1 LEVEVLNVLNPQDPS
16 LLGEGT
22 RILRQLFPRFDAS
35 TALSLSLSLNSNS
48 IRGEV
53 RLQGII
59 TGHETLLDELKLKFY
74 ELDGFKKAHEGK
86 LSSASESDMK
96 RALLQVEKANKKNSI
111 LQSRYNEISEKNLQL
126 TTESERLTKEVASLK
141 EKAASSKGS
150 DETTMKQ
157 LKHRNEELL
166 VKLNDSAT
174 EMSILANQFNIISDS
189 KVKLQEEFNEMKETA
204 ERSLQSSMKSSQEEI
219 NKLRIELAKVQKSFS
234 SNGENVK
241 SLQEEINLLKAQ
253 KAMNSSSSFSGS
265 GSSSNASVATSASS
279 SAIITHPAIPS
290 HLSAVLSSSASSSIN
305 EEQIKQLKEEY
316 FQSLKVIDELSS
328 SLTRFTKRV
337 ASFPS
342 SVIIAA
348 RTRPPTQEELVAG
361 GGLIIENTAGKEG
374 GTVNVFN
381 RKDNN
386 WNVYDL
392 DYHWPYEI
400 NQKLMFSDG
409 IAPFLSSIIPNPF
422 ELASLP
428 LNAKG
433 QPLYPSSSSS
443 SLAFSL
449 SNHFGIIC
457 RGESGSGKSF
467 TAFGDD
473 HHVGIAFHAID
484 SIFSSLSSYQSAV
497 KKELELSYKHYR
509 NLPSDLCYSFSVSL
523 SLIEIIGDSIYSYAN
538 DHPSS
543 DGTRIDSSKISYD
556 AVNNR
561 VVLESMKTEGKTIGN
576 VKEGFNVLAS
586 SLKKSYRKSNSRE
599 NATLILELTISVSY
613 LPDRDPFISK
623 FTLVELAST
632 NLNTKDKNVLAL
644 DSLYSAV
651 ASSASSASSSPLPP
665 SSPFPPPSS
674 SSPSSPSSANRLS
687 NSHQNQQHLPFDSSK
702 LTKILQPLFHPNN
715 RHMMIYH
722 FSPSVLSYETI
733 LADLTFSR
741 KLRNAL
747 IPSFSSIRQPTAK
760 ELKDLEKQINSLI
773 VEVKETK
780 RKNEIAEKGLIE
792 TRTLAEELVKQLN
805 DGNKLLLQRYLEEKD
820 LAKQLKHDLS
830 LTQRNLKK
838 AIGETQEQRKI
849 NERLVKLVKGL
860 EDERSS
866 LNALIHE

>member
-1 LEVEVLNVLNPQDPS
+1 LEVEVLNVSNPQDPS

-141 EKAASSKGS
+141 EKASSKAS
-150 DETTMKQ
+150 EDMTKLLKQ
-157 LKHRNEELL
+157 RNDELL
-166 VKLNDSAT
+166 VKLNDSTT
-174 EMSILANQFNIISDS
+174 EMSILANQFNMLSDS
-189 KVKLQEEFNEMKETA
+189 KVKLQEEFNELKETS
-204 ERSLQSSMKSSQEEI
+204 ERSLQAATKSSQEEI

-234 SNGENVK
+234 TNGDNVK
-241 SLQEEINLLKAQ
+241 ALQEEINLLKVQ
-253 KAMNSSSSFSGS
+253 KAMNSSSSASGGS
-265 GSSSNASVATSASS
+265 VVTSSSSS
-279 SAIITHPAIPS
+279 SSIITHPAIPT
-290 HLSAVLSSSASSSIN
+290 HLSSVLASSSSSTIN
-305 EEQIKQLKEEY
+305 EEQIKLLKEEY

-348 RTRPPTQEELVAG
+348 RTRPPTQEELMVG

-381 RKDNN
+381 RKENN
-386 WNVYDL
+386 WNVFDL
-392 DYHWPYEI
+392 EYHWPYEI

-409 IAPFLSSIIPNPF
+409 IAPFLASIIPNPF
-422 ELASLP
+422 ELACLP
-428 LNAKG
+428 LNNKG
-433 QPLYPSSSSS
+433 QPLSSSSS
-443 SLAFSL
+443 SSPTSSL

-473 HHVGIAFHAID
+473 NHLGIAFHAID

-509 NLPSDLCYSFSVSL
+509 NVPSDLSYSFSVSL

-543 DGTRIDSSKISYD
+543 DGTRIDSSKIIYD
-556 AVNNR
+556 AVHNR
-561 VVLESMKTEGKTIGN
+561 VVMESMKTEGKSIGN

-599 NATLILELTISVSY
+599 NATLILELTVSVSY
-613 LPDRDPFISK
+613 LPDRDPFLSK

-651 ASSASSASSSPLPP
+651 ASSAISASSSSSPLPS
-665 SSPFPPPSS
+665 SSPFPPS
-674 SSPSSPSSANRLS
+674 SSPSTSPSSANRLS
-687 NSHQNQQHLPFDSSK
+687 LSHQNQQQLPFDSSK
-702 LTKILQPLFHPNN
+702 LTKILQPLFHPSN

-722 FSPSVLSYETI
+722 FSPSVLSYDSI
-733 LADLTFSR
+733 ISDLAFSR

-747 IPSFSSIRQPTAK
+747 IPSFISVRQPTAK
-760 ELKDLEKQINSLI
+760 ELKDLEKQISSLI

-780 RKNEIAEKGLIE
+780 RKNDIAEKGLLE

-805 DGNKLLLQRYLEEKD
+805 DGNKLLLQRYVEEKD